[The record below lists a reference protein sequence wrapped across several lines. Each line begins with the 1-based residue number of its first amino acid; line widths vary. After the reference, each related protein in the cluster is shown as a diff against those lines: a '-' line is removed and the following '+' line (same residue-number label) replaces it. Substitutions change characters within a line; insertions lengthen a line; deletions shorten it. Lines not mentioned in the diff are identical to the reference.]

1 MLQKRALNYN
11 FPSPVKKEKKKEEKK
26 SLLLIQ
32 VSLQAKLLCIANE
45 RKLSL
50 VVFGIIAKVNNA
62 Q

>member
-1 MLQKRALNYN
+1 MLQKRALNYH
-11 FPSPVKKEKKKEEKK
+11 FPSPVKKGKKRRRKKHAVNTGEPAEK
-26 SLLLIQ
+26 
-32 VSLQAKLLCIANE
+32 ALCSANE